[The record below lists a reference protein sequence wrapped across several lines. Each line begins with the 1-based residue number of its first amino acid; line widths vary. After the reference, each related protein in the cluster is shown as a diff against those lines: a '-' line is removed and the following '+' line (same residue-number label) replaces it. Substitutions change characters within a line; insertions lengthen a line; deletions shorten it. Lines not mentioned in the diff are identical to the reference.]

1 MYRVKKFL
9 EKTGEKR
16 KDRVEFLIELRAK
29 ILRSLDED
37 IKKLIKIKESLR
49 NLKTWITDEELRSRL
64 EYAYDKI
71 DSAIADMK
79 YVKLCLDIRHLV

>member
-9 EKTGEKR
+9 EKMGKER
-16 KDRVEFLIELRAK
+16 KDRIDLIELRAK

-37 IKKLIKIKESLR
+37 IKKLIKIKERLR

-79 YVKLCLDIRHLV
+79 YVKLCLDIIHLV

>member
-1 MYRVKKFL
+1 MGKIFEYLKIGKEKKN
-9 EKTGEKR
+9 
-16 KDRVEFLIELRAK
+16 RVEFLIELRAK

-37 IKKLIKIKESLR
+37 IKKLIKIKERLR
-49 NLKTWITDEELRSRL
+49 NMKTWITDEELRSRL

-79 YVKLCLDIRHLV
+79 YVKLCLDIIHLI